1 MTTYS
6 APAPVEHDHRPETA
20 TRTRR
25 RRWPWVLLGF
35 ALVLVLAFY
44 VGLGVIFAGVIHHD
58 TFEVRPGNPATT
70 QTGTLTALDVPADGA
85 GGTVT
90 VTLNADDA
98 DPDKYA
104 NATVGIAVGDSL
116 IVAGPVTSADG
127 AVTTRPV
134 LDLVGAVPEPGAA
147 AGINR
152 DVWTSPDQLG
162 LVSFDIAIGSEGAE
176 YPAWVIP
183 STSETWAVLIHGK
196 GGYPPEMLRMTTT
209 LHERGIN
216 ALLISYVNDPGVP
229 ASSDGRYGYGTIE
242 VPQVEAALEYAQDQG
257 AERIILGG
265 ASHGA
270 AVALGTL
277 QTSDLAGSIEA
288 VILDSPPADLVTN
301 IDAIGDTR
309 SLPVVGLP
317 IPESVETVAMWVAEL
332 RYGIDFDD
340 YDWLSEADQMAA
352 PTLIFQ
358 GGLDT
363 TVDQS
368 VARELAAAMGSTA
381 TLVEQPEA
389 QHVGSW
395 NVDPAAYDAAIT
407 AFLDDAGL

>member
-1 MTTYS
+1 MTTQS
-6 APAPVEHDHRPETA
+6 APAQVGNDHKPDTA
-20 TRTRR
+20 TRTR
-25 RRWPWVLLGF
+25 RRWPWVLLAIAA
-35 ALVLVLAFY
+35 ALALLFY
-44 VGLGVIFAGVIHHD
+44 VGGGLYFSGMIHHD
-58 TFEVRPGNPATT
+58 TFEVRPGTPATT
-70 QTGTLTALDVPADGA
+70 QTGTLTALDVPDDGA

-90 VTLNADDA
+90 VTLDA
-98 DPDKYA
+98 KDTDPDKYA

-127 AVTTRPV
+127 AATTRPV
-134 LDLVGAVPEPGAA
+134 LDLVGAVPQPGAA

-162 LVSFDIAIGSEGAE
+162 LVHFDVAITSDGAD

-183 STSETWAVLIHGK
+183 STSDIWAVLVHGK

-229 ASSDGRYGYGTIE
+229 ASSDGRYGYGTAE
-242 VPQVEAALEYAQDQG
+242 VPQVEAALAYALDQG
-257 AERIILGG
+257 AERILLGG
-265 ASHGA
+265 VSHGA
-270 AVALGTL
+270 AIVLGTL
-277 QTSDLAGSIEA
+277 QTSDLADSVDA
-288 VILDSPPADLVTN
+288 VILDSPPADLATN

-317 IPESVETVAMWVAEL
+317 IPESLETVATWVTEL

-340 YDWLSEADQMAA
+340 YDWLSGADQITA

-363 TVDQS
+363 TVDPS
-368 VARELAAAMGSTA
+368 VARELADAMGGTA
-381 TLVEQPEA
+381 TLVEQPLA

-395 NVDPAAYDAAIT
+395 NVDPAAYAAAINEL
-407 AFLDDAGL
+407 LDDAEA

>member
-1 MTTYS
+1 MTTQS
-6 APAPVEHDHRPETA
+6 APTQVSNDHSPDTA
-20 TRTRR
+20 TRTR
-25 RRWPWVLLGF
+25 RRWPWVLLAIAA
-35 ALVLVLAFY
+35 ALALLFY
-44 VGLGVIFAGVIHHD
+44 VGGGWYFSGVIYNDV
-58 TFEVRPGNPATT
+58 FEVRPGTPGAT
-70 QTGTLTALDVPADGA
+70 QTGTLTALDAPDSGS

-90 VTLNADDA
+90 VTLDAADA

-116 IVAGPVTSADG
+116 IVAGPVASADG

-134 LDLVGAVPEPGAA
+134 LDLVGAAPEPGAA

-152 DVWTSPDQLG
+152 DVWTSPDQLD
-162 LVSFDIAIGSEGAE
+162 LVYFDVAISSDGAD

-183 STSETWAVLIHGK
+183 GTSDTWAVLVHGK

-209 LHERGIN
+209 LHERGVT

-229 ASSDGRYGYGTIE
+229 ASTDGYYGYGMHE
-242 VPQVEAALEYAQDQG
+242 VPQVEAALAYALDQG

-265 ASHGA
+265 MSHGA

-277 QTSDLAGSIEA
+277 QTSGLADSIDA
-288 VILDSPPADLVTN
+288 VILDSPPADLATN

-309 SLPVVGLP
+309 SFPVVGLP
-317 IPESVETVAMWVAEL
+317 IPESLETVAMWVTEL
-332 RYGIDFDD
+332 RYGVDFDD
-340 YDWLSEADQMAA
+340 YDWLSGADQITA

-358 GGLDT
+358 GGQDT
-363 TVDQS
+363 TVNAA
-368 VARELAAAMGSTA
+368 VAQDLASAMGATA
-381 TLVEQPEA
+381 TLVEQPDA

-395 NVDPAAYDAAIT
+395 NVDPAGYDAAIT
-407 AFLDDAGL
+407 EFLDGAGL